1 MLSCFVDGLEPCSVF
16 FPSTPLELKLNFKED
31 ESKGE
36 ISLVGIKEGKEVSR
50 ADGTQPFS
58 LQESHTYFHHT
69 TSRFGQWDPPRDI
82 GHENH
87 SFHVSVLVAKSCLT
101 FL

>member
-1 MLSCFVDGLEPCSVF
+1 MAWSPALFF

-50 ADGTQPFS
+50 ADGTQP
-58 LQESHTYFHHT
+58 SHSRSPTHISTTPLPDLVSGIHHV
-69 TSRFGQWDPPRDI
+69 I
-82 GHENH
+82 
-87 SFHVSVLVAKSCLT
+87 
-101 FL
+101 

>member
-1 MLSCFVDGLEPCSVF
+1 MEGSGRKVGFWGSLRSCFVDVLVPCIVLFSL
-16 FPSTPLELKLNFKED
+16 TPLQLKLNFKED

-50 ADGTQPFS
+50 ADDTHPFS

-69 TSRFGQWDPPRDI
+69 TCRFGHWDPPCDI
-82 GHENH
+82 AH
-87 SFHVSVLVAKSCLT
+87 
-101 FL
+101 